1 MPYRSAQHDMVCLM
15 QTGGHFIESGL
26 QSCHCQHELYVHF
39 QNTYKVFCLANYC
52 VVRPPQ
58 KEGM

>member
-1 MPYRSAQHDMVCLM
+1 MYLM

-26 QSCHCQHELYVHF
+26 QSNHGQHELYVHF

-52 VVRPPQ
+52 VRRLPQ
-58 KEGM
+58 KEDM